1 MRKRVVD
8 ILLVEDD
15 DWDAKMATEAFGK
28 SQISNRIHRVVNG
41 SLVFPFLRREGEFSA
56 APRPDLILLDL
67 NLPKKDG
74 REVLAELK
82 TSTDF
87 RRIPVLVFTTSKNEL
102 DVAKAYDLHA
112 NAYLNKPFD
121 PEEYPSVVQAVEE
134 FWFALS
140 VPPPE

>member
-1 MRKRVVD
+1 MRKEVVD

-15 DWDAKMATEAFGK
+15 DWDAKMAMEAFRK
-28 SQISNRIHRVVNG
+28 SRIPNRIHRVVNG
-41 SLVFPFLRREGEFSA
+41 ALVFPFLRAEGEFSE

-74 REVLAELK
+74 REVLADLK
-82 TSTDF
+82 ASADF
-87 RRIPVLVFTTSKNEL
+87 RRIPVLVLTTSKNEL
-102 DVAKAYDLHA
+102 DIAKAYDLHA

-121 PEEYPSVVQAVEE
+121 PEDYPSVVDAVEE
-134 FWFALS
+134 FWFAVA

>member
-82 TSTDF
+82 ASTDF

-102 DVAKAYDLHA
+102 DVARAYDLHA

-140 VPPPE
+140 VPPPG